1 MNPFNQGPTPTPTP
15 APLHDIVG
23 PVWYW
28 PYPLWMTIAGAAVLA
43 VLLFLLF
50 QLVKKLLAR
59 KAPPLTNRQK
69 ALEALE
75 KLRAGVS
82 GADPYKFGV
91 NVSNALRRYIQAEY
105 GLEASTQTSIEFL
118 DTLRESPFFT
128 DHEKDGLEVFL
139 SKTDLLKYARSGAPE
154 TELLDLLDISARHV
168 RGEAQS
174 PGKEPAK

>member
-1 MNPFNQGPTPTPTP
+1 MNPFNQGPTPTPIP

-28 PYPLWMTIAGAAVLA
+28 PYPLWMTIAGAVVLA
-43 VLLFLLF
+43 AILFLLF
-50 QLVKKLLAR
+50 QLVKKYLSR
-59 KAPPLTNRQK
+59 KALPLTNRQK

-75 KLRAGVS
+75 KLLAGVS

-91 NVSNALRRYIQAEY
+91 TVSNAIRRYIQSEY
-105 GLEASTQTSIEFL
+105 GLEATTQTSIEFL
-118 DTLRESPFFT
+118 DTLRESSFFT
-128 DHEKDGLEVFL
+128 ENEKDGLEVFL

-154 TELLDLLDISARHV
+154 TELLDLLDISARLV

-174 PGKEPAK
+174 PESAK

>member
-15 APLHDIVG
+15 VPLHDIVG

-28 PYPLWMTIAGAAVLA
+28 PYPLWMTLLGAVVLA
-43 VLLFLLF
+43 AILFFLF
-50 QLVKKLLAR
+50 RLVKKFLGR
-59 KAPPLTNRQK
+59 KAAPLTNRQK

-82 GADPYKFGV
+82 GADPYAFGV
-91 NVSNALRRYIQAEY
+91 TVSNAIRRYIQAEY
-105 GLEASTQTSIEFL
+105 GLEATTQTSIEFL
-118 DTLRESPFFT
+118 DTLRESSFFT
-128 DHEKDGLEVFL
+128 ENEKDGLEVFL

-154 TELLDLLDISARHV
+154 TELLDLLDISARLV

-174 PGKEPAK
+174 PESAK

>member
-28 PYPLWMTIAGAAVLA
+28 PYPLWITVTGAVVLA
-43 VLLFLLF
+43 AILLLLF
-50 QLVKKLLAR
+50 QLVKKHLAR
-59 KAPPLTNRQK
+59 KPPTLTNRQK

-82 GADPYKFGV
+82 EADPYQFGV
-91 NVSNALRRYIQAEY
+91 TVSNAIRFYIQAEF
-105 GLEASTQTSIEFL
+105 GLEATTQTSIEFL
-118 DTLRESPFFT
+118 DMLRESSFFT
-128 DHEKDGLEVFL
+128 ENEKDGLEVFL

-154 TELLDLLDISARHV
+154 TELLDLLDISARLV

-174 PGKEPAK
+174 RESAK

>member
-15 APLHDIVG
+15 APIHDIVG

-28 PYPLWMTIAGAAVLA
+28 PYPLWMTIAGAVVLA
-43 VLLFLLF
+43 VFLFFFFRLA
-50 QLVKKLLAR
+50 KKFLTR
-59 KAPPLTNRQK
+59 KTPPPTNRQR
-69 ALEALE
+69 AIEALE
-75 KLRAGVS
+75 KLRSGVS

-91 NVSNALRRYIQAEY
+91 TVSNTIRRYIQAEY
-105 GLEASTQTSIEFL
+105 GLEATTQTSIEFL

-128 DHEKDGLEVFL
+128 ENEKDGLEVFL
-139 SKTDLLKYARSGAPE
+139 AKTDLLKYARSDAPE
-154 TELLDLLDISARHV
+154 TELLDLLDISARLV

>member
-15 APLHDIVG
+15 VPLHDIVG

-28 PYPLWMTIAGAAVLA
+28 PYPLWMTLLGAVVLA
-43 VLLFLLF
+43 AILFLLF
-50 QLVKKLLAR
+50 RLVKKFLRR
-59 KAPPLTNRQK
+59 KAAPLTNRQK

-82 GADPYKFGV
+82 GADPYAFGV
-91 NVSNALRRYIQAEY
+91 TVSNAIRRYIQAEY
-105 GLEASTQTSIEFL
+105 GLEATTQTSIEFL
-118 DTLRESPFFT
+118 DTLRESSFFT
-128 DHEKDGLEVFL
+128 KNEKDGLEVFL

-154 TELLDLLDISARHV
+154 TELLDLLDISARLV

-174 PGKEPAK
+174 PESAK

>member
-1 MNPFNQGPTPTPTP
+1 
-15 APLHDIVG
+15 
-23 PVWYW
+23 
-28 PYPLWMTIAGAAVLA
+28 MTIAGAAVLA

-50 QLVKKLLAR
+50 RLVKKLLTR

-154 TELLDLLDISARHV
+154 TELLDLLDISARLV